1 MGHTLTNEQRMAV
14 ENRGG
19 KLLVSA
25 AAGSGKTK
33 VLVDRLMSYILDP
46 TDPANIDD
54 FLIITYTKAA
64 ASELRGKIAS
74 KLSELIS
81 EMPQNKHLHRQM
93 QRLYLARI
101 STVHGFCGDL
111 LRQYAYR
118 LDIPS
123 DFRVVDESE
132 CIQLQYKA
140 LETVLNDAY
149 NSPEQDSNFYPF
161 VDTQGLGRDDRQI
174 PDIILKVYN
183 SARCHLNPMQWL
195 DHCIVDSDNVQDAA
209 QTSWGQYLIAD
220 LKQYIDMQIDAFDR
234 CISSCS
240 CVDGMEKPL
249 NLFSST
255 VSQLKALLACDSWDE
270 IVARKNIDFGRLTFP
285 KSCADMQLADQMK
298 AVRNACKEGLAKRLR
313 SFGDNSDQ
321 VLSDLRRSVT
331 ATKGLVSIVKEFSRE
346 YDRIKQTRGVLDFGD
361 LEHISLDL
369 LLGKNRSMITAV
381 AKEVGENFR
390 EVMVDEYQDSNE
402 IQDAIFGALTDQ
414 KQNCFMVGDVKQS
427 IYQFRLADPGIFIKK
442 YNTYVD
448 ADLAHSYE
456 GRKVLLCHNFR
467 SSGGVINA
475 VNDVFS
481 QCMSSNVGGLD
492 YGEQE
497 MLREGLSHTPLL
509 DPEVSLFGI
518 DVENDTYEEEADF
531 VAGEICSLLDGT
543 HSVRDGDK
551 LRPIKAEDVVILL
564 RSPGSVG
571 HVFQSALQKRG
582 IRCITGDSTDLLL
595 TEEIAT
601 IRAIL
606 QIINNPLQDIP
617 LVSLLTSPLF
627 GFSADDLAILRSKN
641 RNQDIFNLLCISESE
656 KSKAFLQI
664 INELRNCSR
673 LMSVTELI
681 SEIYRKTNYL
691 SIYSAMEDGE
701 IKCSNLQTFFQIA
714 SNYETTGPKDLQR
727 FLEFLDASEV
737 RGLSGTGS
745 QQEKGAVSIM
755 SIHKSKGLEFPV
767 VFLCGLSRS
776 FNQESSRAQVLCHKD
791 LGIGLDCTDTKLRVR
806 YPTIAKRAVSTMIQ
820 RESVSEELRVLYVAL
835 TRAKDRLYM
844 TYAARNLAGNLQDI
858 AMRLDMCSNELL
870 ASEADCLG
878 WWVLQSA
885 LTRTEAGAF
894 FELSCHPN
902 CAQVRDSQWQ
912 IRVAMQHEYSTN
924 FQSNASEKKA
934 LSDEMLRNFSDA
946 MNFIYPH
953 SDATVIPSKLTATQ
967 LKGRALDLEIS
978 EGTDTAREISFRKAG
993 SIPQISGTSYGTA
1006 VHAVLQ
1012 HICLSACDSFD
1023 NIQKEI
1029 IRLEQE
1035 HLITSEQ
1042 ANVVDVNSLF
1052 AFFNSSLGKKIC
1064 NAKNVIREFKFSVL
1078 CDAGQYYSNS
1088 TDDQILLQGVV
1099 DLALI
1104 EEDGITVLDF
1114 KTDRATEDSIYILAE
1129 KYKPQV
1135 RAYVDALTRIY
1146 QKPIK
1151 SAMLYFFS
1159 LNQIIDVI

>member
-1 MGHTLTNEQRMAV
+1 MAHTLTNEQRMAV

-46 TDPANIDD
+46 IDPANIDD

-81 EMPQNKHLHRQM
+81 DMPQNKHLHRQM
-93 QRLYLARI
+93 QRLYLAKI

-111 LRQYAYR
+111 LRQYAYC

-123 DFRVVDESE
+123 DFRVVDEGE
-132 CIQLQYKA
+132 CLQLQLKA
-140 LETVLNDAY
+140 LETVLNEAY
-149 NSPEQDSNFYPF
+149 NSAEQDSDFYSF

-174 PDIILKVYN
+174 PDIVLKVYN
-183 SARCHLNPMQWL
+183 SARCHLNPGDWL
-195 DHCIVDSDNVQDAA
+195 DQCVVDGDDIQDAA
-209 QTSWGQYLIAD
+209 LTPWGRYLIED
-220 LKQYIDMQIDAFDR
+220 LKQYVNMQIDAFDR
-234 CISSCS
+234 CISACS
-240 CVDGMEKPL
+240 CVDGMEKPS
-249 NLFSST
+249 NLFAST
-255 VSQLKALLACDSWDE
+255 VSQMKVLLACDSWDA
-270 IVARKNIDFGRLTFP
+270 IIATRNIDFGRLTFP
-285 KSCADMQLADQMK
+285 KSCADMQLAEQMK
-298 AVRNACKEGLAKRLR
+298 AVRNACKEGLGKRLR
-313 SFGDNSDQ
+313 SFGDNSEQ
-321 VLSDLRRSVT
+321 VLSDLRRSIS

-346 YDRIKQTRGVLDFGD
+346 YDRIKQARGVLDFGD
-361 LEHISLDL
+361 LEHIALNL
-369 LLGKNRSMITAV
+369 LLGKNRSSITAI

-402 IQDAIFGALTDQ
+402 IQDAIFGALTDK

-448 ADLAHSYE
+448 ASNAHSIE

-481 QCMSSNVGGLD
+481 QCMSSNVGGLS
-492 YGEQE
+492 YGERE
-497 MLREGLSHTPLL
+497 MLQEGLSHTPLP

-531 VAGEICSLLDGT
+531 VASEICSLLDGT

-551 LRPIKAEDVVILL
+551 LRPVQAEDIVILL

-571 HVFQSALQKRG
+571 HIFQSSLQKKG

-617 LVSLLTSPLF
+617 LVSLLASPLF
-627 GFSADDLAILRSKN
+627 GFSADDLAMLRSED
-641 RNQDIFNLLCISESE
+641 RHQDIYNLLCISESE

-664 INELRNCSR
+664 INELRTSSR

-681 SEIYRKTNYL
+681 SEIYRKTNIL
-691 SIYSAMEDGE
+691 CIYGAMEDGE
-701 IKCSNLQTFFQIA
+701 IKCSNLQMFFQIA

-727 FLEFLDASEV
+727 FLEFLDASED
-737 RGLSGTGS
+737 RGLSGTGG

-806 YPTIAKRAVSTMIQ
+806 YPTIAKRAISTMIQ
-820 RESVSEELRVLYVAL
+820 RESISEELRVLYVAL
-835 TRAKDRLYM
+835 TRAKDRLFM
-844 TYAARNLAGNLQDI
+844 TYATRNLAGNLQEI
-858 AMRLDMCSNELL
+858 STRLDMCSSELL
-870 ASEADCLG
+870 ASEADCPG

-894 FELSCHPN
+894 FALSCHPN
-902 CAQVRDSQWQ
+902 CAQVRDSQWL
-912 IRVAMQHEYSTN
+912 IKVAMPHEHCAN
-924 FQSNASEKKA
+924 FESVVSKKTA
-934 LSDEMLRNFSDA
+934 ISDEMLRNLSDA
-946 MNFIYPH
+946 INFSYPH
-953 SDATVIPSKLTATQ
+953 AIATLIPSKLTATQ
-967 LKGRALDLEIS
+967 LKGRTLDLEIS
-978 EGTDTAREISFRKAG
+978 EGTEAIREISFRKAG
-993 SIPQISGTSYGTA
+993 SSSQISGAAYGSA
-1006 VHAVLQ
+1006 VHSVLQ
-1012 HICLSACDSFD
+1012 HICFSACDSLEG
-1023 NIQKEI
+1023 IRKEI
-1029 IRLEQE
+1029 FRLEQE
-1035 HLITSEQ
+1035 SLITSEQ
-1042 ANVVDVNSLF
+1042 ANAVDINALF
-1052 AFFNSSLGKKIC
+1052 MFFKSPLGKKIC

-1078 CDAGQYYSNS
+1078 CDASQYYPDS

-1104 EEDGITVLDF
+1104 EDDGITVLDF
-1114 KTDRATEDSIYILAE
+1114 KTDRATEDSLYILSE

-1135 RAYVDALTRIY
+1135 RAYVNALTRIY

-1159 LNQIIDVI
+1159 LNQFVDVI